1 MHSTL
6 ITIHESPQRT
16 GVSPK
21 LIRTPRIRS
30 RNAFHQR
37 NTEKVPPHLP
47 RSEDEVDTRF
57 FPLARPVQIVE
68 FARPTMLISVAESNA
83 TITALGS
90 HERER
95 SDDQSASL
103 WDTSIALKVTIGDNA
118 ALFAGIMI
126 ADGKNECLLSLALV
140 ASLVTLINALKNL
153 NDILV
158 KHRNAI
164 DEQILEIRTTIAESL
179 QKKESSSMGILSS
192 RGGTSPIRM
201 TAVPNTRHASSNT
214 TLEDTLVK
222 FDQHPSCTIFL
233 VEDSDDR
240 KTPESDERQTS
251 ESETSS
257 VSSQFETSLTSTSA
271 TTLNKIET
279 CGSSSDYERAYTQY
293 LVANL
298 KRQKWATATG
308 LRHALD
314 KPQFLTIQ
322 LHTSMS
328 PLHTFITILQEL
340 CHSSETVRIL
350 QEQVIDQQTAIKHQI
365 DETRLAIRE
374 LNTNQA
380 DIRECEVLV
389 KKQANSN
396 LDLAL
401 EERLAINHLMVALA
415 AKDNADIDKF
425 DNSHNDELSNQQTEL
440 ADFSARVRSL
450 VESIEGENNELEKC
464 IGDVNKMVHQIKG
477 VLVRHIDHKSAIRK
491 MLQKLLR
498 RL

>member
-68 FARPTMLISVAESNA
+68 FARPTMLISVA
-83 TITALGS
+83 
-90 HERER
+90 
-95 SDDQSASL
+95 DL

-126 ADGKNECLLSLALV
+126 ADGKNECLLSLALI

-164 DEQILEIRTTIAESL
+164 DEQTLEIRTTIAESL
-179 QKKESSSMGILSS
+179 QKKESSSMGILS
-192 RGGTSPIRM
+192 
-201 TAVPNTRHASSNT
+201 
-214 TLEDTLVK
+214 LEDTLVK
-222 FDQHPSCTIFL
+222 FDQYPSCAIFL

-271 TTLNKIET
+271 TTLNKTET
-279 CGSSSDYERAYTQY
+279 CGSSSDYERTYTQY
-293 LVANL
+293 LVADL

-314 KPQFLTIQ
+314 KTQFLTIQ

-328 PLHTFITILQEL
+328 PLHTSITILQEL

-374 LNTNQA
+374 LLNTNQA

-401 EERLAINHLMVALA
+401 EERLAINHLMIALA

-450 VESIEGENNELEKC
+450 VESIEGEDNELEKC